1 MEIYKTNKRKVYTN
15 EKYVIV
21 LEKKE
26 THNLIRDLSNLE
38 FKKYLEH
45 HKTILREIKKGL
57 EKLI

>member
-26 THNLIRDLSNLE
+26 AHNLMRDLSNLE
-38 FKKYLEH
+38 FKSYLER